1 MVVKGPRRKLR
12 LRGCQG
18 WHWQVGVCV
27 LRSRQLDVKSADPER
42 IGWRVQGKQSQ
53 EVWEKVTGQKAE
65 DVINNE
71 GNGADW
77 MRGLVRP
84 GTRI

>member
-1 MVVKGPRRKLR
+1 MEEYKGNS
-12 LRGCQG
+12 QG
-18 WHWQVGVCV
+18 
-27 LRSRQLDVKSADPER
+27 
-42 IGWRVQGKQSQ
+42 
-53 EVWEKVTGQKAE
+53 VWEKITGQKGE
-65 DVINNE
+65 NVINSE